1 MASTCYEYV
10 KNIPKNTPLLISSCD
25 YSLIFDEKKFSNLIS
40 HFDPDV
46 IIWSF
51 KNYPDAR
58 LTPYAYAY
66 LEVLN
71 GMVKKISEKKP
82 ISNKPHLDHIAQGI
96 FYFKSAKLFLKA
108 TNEMFKNKKTINNEY
123 YVGNS
128 INELIKN
135 KYTILPFQVDQYI
148 CLGTPRDLDV
158 YKFWYNIFK

>member
-1 MASTCYEYV
+1 MIKKTVESLPKAKKNVIIIRKDHDEKYLFSKKIKKNIKNTDVLILDKKTSGMASTCYEYV
-10 KNIPKNTPLLISSCD
+10 KNIPENTPLLISSCD

-71 GMVKKISEKKP
+71 GMVKKI
-82 ISNKPHLDHIAQGI
+82 
-96 FYFKSAKLFLKA
+96 
-108 TNEMFKNKKTINNEY
+108 
-123 YVGNS
+123 
-128 INELIKN
+128 
-135 KYTILPFQVDQYI
+135 
-148 CLGTPRDLDV
+148 
-158 YKFWYNIFK
+158 